1 MTTIELTTEINAAIQ
16 IVFDHSRNIDI
27 HQQSTSQS
35 KETAVAGT
43 TSGLINKGETVTW
56 RSKHFGLFLQHQ
68 SIISEM
74 KLYSYFVDEQIKG
87 HFKTFKHQHFFE
99 EVAGQTVM
107 KDLMT
112 YETPFGIFGK
122 VFDRF
127 FLKKHLNNFL
137 LERNS
142 YLKLI
147 SEG

>member
-56 RSKHFGLFLQHQ
+56 RGKHFGLFLQHQ